1 MTKMT
6 RKNGLTRAQISLYWK
21 TFSAA
26 CAELGLRSR
35 AERENYR
42 KKTMLEAAGK
52 VSLKD
57 LNRTSDFDA
66 VLARFFADAGDYQ
79 RAAEAS
85 VQDAKR
91 LGFLIKVI
99 CCQLMQLTGGGQQSA
114 WSYLGGVLD
123 QAKISHGR
131 NLDNGGYWLDLS
143 FREAH
148 SVFSMLDT
156 HRRRL
161 LRRWRGNSSFSPH
174 LRYCI
179 DGPILYR
186 CSVDED
192 YYANQP
198 FAVGLSND

>member
-6 RKNGLTRAQISLYWK
+6 RKNGLTQPQISLYWK

-35 AERENYR
+35 EERENYR

-161 LRRWRGNSSFSPH
+161 LRKWSSHLEFSPKYSY
-174 LRYCI
+174 RI

-186 CSVDED
+186 ENVGEH
-192 YYANQP
+192 YYVNYP
-198 FAVGLSND
+198 FAVGFSND